1 MTIDAIRSEQTAT
14 REREA
19 RAYRLCV
26 SLLYPFCLAE
36 AVVRRLLP
44 SGQAHAHL
52 TALRRTPARSVFEDA
67 RARVHEIA
75 PYVFVR

>member
-1 MTIDAIRSEQTAT
+1 MTVQPLHGDHASA
-14 REREA
+14 REKEA

-26 SLLYPFCLAE
+26 ALLYPVCLAE
-36 AVVRRLLP
+36 AVGMRVLALGSAR
-44 SGQAHAHL
+44 SGDG
-52 TALRRTPARSVFEDA
+52 RTGRQPARSVFEDA